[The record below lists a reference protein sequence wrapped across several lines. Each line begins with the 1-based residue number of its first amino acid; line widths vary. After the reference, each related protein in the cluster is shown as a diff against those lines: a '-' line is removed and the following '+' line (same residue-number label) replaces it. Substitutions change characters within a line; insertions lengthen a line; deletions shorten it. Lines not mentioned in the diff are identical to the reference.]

1 MTHGRD
7 EGKGNSEW
15 TESQATST
23 NSGDWKNGSRGIY
36 SDHKNDLHPRQARAI
51 EAYDL
56 CYDCET
62 GFHYMK

>member
-7 EGKGNSEW
+7 DVKGNSEW
-15 TESQATST
+15 RKSQDSAPNYS
-23 NSGDWKNGSRGIY
+23 DWQKGNRGIY
-36 SDHKNDLHPRQARAI
+36 SDHRNDLHPRQAREI